1 MDDFLVIDFASEDF
15 FDFAALRTTDFS
27 DFIEREIDD
36 SAGEFL
42 ALAIDNADR
51 ISAVEGAGQSQ
62 HTAWQQAFVLL
73 GDCILGA
80 GINNQATGRFGKA
93 RRTLP
98 CMQAVLACRRNR
110 VPTSSPSMTFCRLLK
125 SFPLAINKASP
136 LRLTICAARN
146 LVIMPPTEY

>member
-62 HTAWQQAFVLL
+62 HTAWREL
-73 GDCILGA
+73 CSA
-80 GINNQATGRFGKA
+80 G
-93 RRTLP
+93 
-98 CMQAVLACRRNR
+98 
-110 VPTSSPSMTFCRLLK
+110 
-125 SFPLAINKASP
+125 
-136 LRLTICAARN
+136 
-146 LVIMPPTEY
+146 